1 MARADVAAGK
11 AYVSLYVKQGDLAKG
26 LNKAK
31 KELQDFGSGIAKVG
45 AGVFAMGT
53 TITGSLAGAVMHFA
67 NVGGALD
74 DMSQRTGMSVAALV
88 ELGHAADMGGTDMAT
103 FEGAI
108 GKMQKQLG
116 AAGPE
121 GKKLTET
128 LAQIGLTTADLL
140 NLSPDEQFSKIAA
153 GIREIG
159 DPAQKSAAAMAIFG
173 KSGAQLIPMI
183 NDMEK
188 FRQEARDLGLAPSP
202 ESVAAAAEIGD
213 AIDRV
218 RKVAAATIFEIGA
231 AVAPMAADVLSG
243 FLQMAAAVRKF
254 MAANKGLIVTVAKI
268 GVILSAVGAAV
279 LAIGTGFIAAG
290 LAISGVMSVAAAF
303 SASIALV
310 GTLLSAAGAAIA
322 VVLSPVGLLV
332 AALVGGAIAW
342 AKFTNSGQAAVGT
355 LVGSVTTLFGNL
367 SRAVTDTFGGIIE
380 AIRGGDLA
388 LAGQIAM
395 VGLRLAVTMGLEAIH
410 GLFGETIGT
419 LVSQIATGDLA
430 GAWATL
436 GSTILASMAGVAN
449 GLLNMFTAATNG
461 IIGKWRSMVDELT
474 NDILQQAGEGGV
486 FGAAFTAIS
495 GVNVK
500 EEMQRAQSLE
510 AARRA
515 KGLNPQDDDIASQ
528 IAAGTYRDPSI
539 AAIEAQAL
547 AATAAVSSASQG
559 MADATQAAVDDA
571 TAGQS
576 KATSDSVKK
585 LEDELASLRSQAAA
599 KIAAGADGTAD
610 AAAAAAAGG
619 GASAGTMGGR
629 ASVASN
635 NLMALAAMASS
646 PQDRQVR
653 IGEQQLKKADK
664 QLEKMDLQFLAI
676 EKLGL
681 FHA

>member
-1 MARADVAAGK
+1 MAKSDVAAGK
-11 AYVSLYVKQGDLAKG
+11 AYVSLYVKQSDLTKG

-31 KELQDFGSGIAKVG
+31 KELQNFGSGIAKVG
-45 AGVFAMGT
+45 AGIFAMGS
-53 TITGSLAGAVMHFA
+53 TITGSLTGAIMHFA
-67 NVGGALD
+67 SVGDALD
-74 DMSQRTGMSVAALV
+74 KMSLRTGVSATTLAELGFAAEQSGASMETVESALQRMQKNLGGVGPESTKTTAALA
-88 ELGHAADMGGTDMAT
+88 ELGLSIEDVQAMSPEDQFQTIGERIGQIAD
-103 FEGAI
+103 
-108 GKMQKQLG
+108 
-116 AAGPE
+116 PS
-121 GKKLTET
+121 KK
-128 LAQIGLTTADLL
+128 A
-140 NLSPDEQFSKIAA
+140 
-153 GIREIG
+153 
-159 DPAQKSAAAMAIFG
+159 AAAMAVFG
-173 KSGAQLIPMI
+173 QGGRQLLPMLTSIRELRAEAQ
-183 NDMEK
+183 N
-188 FRQEARDLGLAPSP
+188 LGIAPDQ
-202 ESVAAAAEIGD
+202 ESVAAAAQITD
-213 AIDRV
+213 AINRV
-218 RKVAAATIFEIGA
+218 RRVIGATIFEIGA
-231 AVAPMAADVLSG
+231 AVAPMVMDVLSG
-243 FLQMAAAVRKF
+243 FLSVVSSVRKF
-254 MAANKGLIVTVAKI
+254 IVANKALVVTVAKI
-268 GVILSAVGAAV
+268 GVVLSAIGAAV

-290 LAISGVMSVAAAF
+290 LAIGGVMSVAAAF
-303 SASIALV
+303 SGAIALV

-332 AALVGGAIAW
+332 AALIGGAIAW
-342 AKFTNSGQAAVGT
+342 AKFTQSGQMAVGT
-355 LVGSVTTLFGNL
+355 LVSSVTGLFSSL
-367 SRAVTDTFGGIIE
+367 SQTVTSTFGGIVE

-419 LVSQIATGDLA
+419 LVSQIASGDLA

-449 GLLNMFTAATNG
+449 GLLNMFTTATNG

-500 EEMQRAQSLE
+500 EEMQRAQALE

-515 KGLNPQDDDIASQ
+515 KGLDPQDDDIASQ

-547 AATAAVSSASQG
+547 AATAAVTAASQG

-576 KATSDSVKK
+576 KGTSDSVKK
-585 LEDELASLRSQAAA
+585 LEAELAALRSQAAS
-599 KIAAGADGTAD
+599 KVAAGADGTAD
-610 AAAAAAAGG
+610 GAAAAAGG
-619 GASAGTMGGR
+619 GSATAGAGGR
-629 ASVASN
+629 SSVASN
-635 NLMALAAMASS
+635 NLVALAAMASS

-653 IGEQQLKKADK
+653 IGEQQLKKTDK
-664 QLEKMDLQFLAI
+664 QLEKMDLQILAI

>member
-1 MARADVAAGK
+1 
-11 AYVSLYVKQGDLAKG
+11 
-26 LNKAK
+26 
-31 KELQDFGSGIAKVG
+31 
-45 AGVFAMGT
+45 
-53 TITGSLAGAVMHFA
+53 
-67 NVGGALD
+67 
-74 DMSQRTGMSVAALV
+74 
-88 ELGHAADMGGTDMAT
+88 
-103 FEGAI
+103 
-108 GKMQKQLG
+108 
-116 AAGPE
+116 
-121 GKKLTET
+121 
-128 LAQIGLTTADLL
+128 
-140 NLSPDEQFSKIAA
+140 
-153 GIREIG
+153 
-159 DPAQKSAAAMAIFG
+159 
-173 KSGAQLIPMI
+173 
-183 NDMEK
+183 
-188 FRQEARDLGLAPSP
+188 
-202 ESVAAAAEIGD
+202 
-213 AIDRV
+213 
-218 RKVAAATIFEIGA
+218 
-231 AVAPMAADVLSG
+231 
-243 FLQMAAAVRKF
+243 
-254 MAANKGLIVTVAKI
+254 
-268 GVILSAVGAAV
+268 
-279 LAIGTGFIAAG
+279 
-290 LAISGVMSVAAAF
+290 
-303 SASIALV
+303 
-310 GTLLSAAGAAIA
+310 
-322 VVLSPVGLLV
+322 VGLLV

-342 AKFTNSGQAAVGT
+342 AKFTDSGQAAVGT

-449 GLLNMFTAATNG
+449 GIVSIFTSAVNTIVSG
-461 IIGKWRSMVDELT
+461 WRKAVDAIANE
-474 NDILQQAGEGGV
+474 ILQQAGEGGV
-486 FGAAFTAIS
+486 FGSAFTAIS
-495 GVNVK
+495 GVDVK
-500 EEMQRAQSLE
+500 AEMQKAKMLE
-510 AARRA
+510 GQRRA
-515 KGLNPQDDDIASQ
+515 KGLDPQDDDIAAQ

-539 AAIEAQAL
+539 AAIEAQVR

-585 LEDELASLRSQAAA
+585 LEDELAALRSQAAA

-664 QLEKMDLQFLAI
+664 QLEKMDLQILAI